1 MNEGIAGLGNEH
13 GRLLWDHIDN
23 LDAASPSDTVDIE
36 GTCRYL
42 LLPLH

>member
-1 MNEGIAGLGNEH
+1 MNEGTAGLVNEPA
-13 GRLLWDHIDN
+13 RLMWDQIDN

-42 LLPLH
+42 LLLLL